1 MRLEPTRQDEI
12 VEELSQHLDDRYA
25 EMLAGGATDEAARR
39 ATLAELNDRNILQ
52 LEMWRG
58 RQTIAAEPIV
68 LGAGRRNIMADVNSD
83 ERVVVE
89 KSSMNV
95 GGIIA
100 AIALLLLV
108 LGVLKFLGISPL

>member
-1 MRLEPTRQDEI
+1 
-12 VEELSQHLDDRYA
+12 
-25 EMLAGGATDEAARR
+25 
-39 ATLAELNDRNILQ
+39 
-52 LEMWRG
+52 
-58 RQTIAAEPIV
+58 
-68 LGAGRRNIMADVNSD
+68 MADVNSD

-108 LGVLKFLGISPL
+108 LGILKFMGISPI

>member
-1 MRLEPTRQDEI
+1 MAEI
-12 VEELSQHLDDRYA
+12 
-25 EMLAGGATDEAARR
+25 
-39 ATLAELNDRNILQ
+39 NK
-52 LEMWRG
+52 
-58 RQTIAAEPIV
+58 
-68 LGAGRRNIMADVNSD
+68 D

-108 LGVLKFLGISPL
+108 LGVLKFMGISPI

>member
-1 MRLEPTRQDEI
+1 
-12 VEELSQHLDDRYA
+12 
-25 EMLAGGATDEAARR
+25 
-39 ATLAELNDRNILQ
+39 
-52 LEMWRG
+52 
-58 RQTIAAEPIV
+58 
-68 LGAGRRNIMADVNSD
+68 MADVNKD

-108 LGVLKFLGISPL
+108 LGILKFLGISPI